1 MADFFQPEEE
11 QIESDTIKLGE
22 KEYSQDEL
30 SQLVGL
36 GEMARE
42 IETKQ
47 NTKIDRVFP
56 EYTKATQRLSESEK
70 RISELEA
77 QLAAP
82 AQPAQSQNTGELTQ
96 EQRDLAVRQ
105 LRDLGFVTKDE
116 ATQFA
121 AAQIQG
127 KELLDDV
134 NYVLSEATESGKPQT
149 TPKELLDYMAEEGIK
164 NPSKAY
170 KLMFEPEL
178 DALKEKKLSEIKP
191 AGMVTTTVSTAG
203 AKSPQPVK
211 VTKAN
216 LEQLVKESLNAGG
229 N

>member
-11 QIESDTIKLGE
+11 QVESDTIKLGE

-36 GEMARE
+36 GEMARD

-56 EYTKATQRLSESEK
+56 EYTKATQKLSESEK
-70 RISELEA
+70 RIAELER
-77 QLAAP
+77 QLSTP
-82 AQPAQSQNTGELTQ
+82 VQPQETVKPGELTI
-96 EQRDLAVRQ
+96 EQRDLAVKQ

-116 ATQFA
+116 ASQFA
-121 AAQIQG
+121 VAQIQG

-134 NYVLSEATESGKPQT
+134 NFVLSEATDSGKPTT
-149 TPKELLDYMAEEGIK
+149 TPKELLDYMAEEGIR

-170 KLMFEPEL
+170 KLMFEDEL
-178 DALKEKKLSEIKP
+178 DKIKEQKLSEIKP
-191 AGMVTTTVSTAG
+191 SGMVTTTQSTAG
-203 AKSPQPVK
+203 SKAPQPVK
-211 VTKAN
+211 VTKDNMAK
-216 LEQLVKESLNAGG
+216 LIKESLAAGG